1 MHQPPTSSLPVPN
14 KNSGISFGGMGAA
27 LNGAPLNFNLAG
39 QARPQPPQ
47 DQFAHLYTH
56 SSAAH
61 GSAHQQQQQQAYQT
75 TSVQAAAA
83 DDERAYA
90 KYTLSHNGSPGS
102 GNAGTKAT
110 PPAPNAS
117 RGVGRRPQ
125 SALDRVPQGQY
136 PSTQRDGTSGPQTQ
150 QGGVSTGMYTAD
162 LKALMGSAAYNRPL
176 SAPQKNNHIDVEHIS
191 SYAEATQRMK
201 EKEERTKTTMEK
213 LETVYKTGHLPA
225 SHRPTTSGGMGSS
238 GALPS
243 ATGDGRGGRP
253 GSAAKWNAPLPSNN
267 SNNMSAVDRALSIG
281 RTNSGFFNAP
291 TRPGE
296 KEPSGNGNGTRER
309 ARSANRGASTSSNL
323 ANTLGRSLPYDNH
336 VKQSRLQE
344 MYDEAILDKLDS
356 AIGLGRR

>member
-1 MHQPPTSSLPVPN
+1 
-14 KNSGISFGGMGAA
+14 
-27 LNGAPLNFNLAG
+27 
-39 QARPQPPQ
+39 
-47 DQFAHLYTH
+47 
-56 SSAAH
+56 
-61 GSAHQQQQQQAYQT
+61 
-75 TSVQAAAA
+75 
-83 DDERAYA
+83 
-90 KYTLSHNGSPGS
+90 
-102 GNAGTKAT
+102 
-110 PPAPNAS
+110 
-117 RGVGRRPQ
+117 
-125 SALDRVPQGQY
+125 
-136 PSTQRDGTSGPQTQ
+136 
-150 QGGVSTGMYTAD
+150 MYTAD

-201 EKEERTKTTMEK
+201 EKEERAKTTMEK
-213 LETVYKTGHLPA
+213 LETVYKTGHLPT

-243 ATGDGRGGRP
+243 ATGEGRGGRP
-253 GSAAKWNAPLPSNN
+253 GSAAKWNAPLPGSNS

-296 KEPSGNGNGTRER
+296 KESSGNGNANGNGARER
-309 ARSANRGASTSSNL
+309 ARSANRGASSSNNL

>member
-1 MHQPPTSSLPVPN
+1 MHQPQPSSLPAPN
-14 KNSGISFGGMGAA
+14 KNSGISFGGMGAG
-27 LNGAPLNFNLAG
+27 LNPAPLHYNLVG

-56 SSAAH
+56 ANAAH
-61 GSAHQQQQQQAYQT
+61 GGSHQPTYQN
-75 TSVQAAAA
+75 TSIQAAAA

-90 KYTLSHNGSPGS
+90 KYTLTHNGSPGS
-102 GNAGTKAT
+102 GNPGSKAT
-110 PPAPNAS
+110 PTAPGAG
-117 RGVGRRPQ
+117 RGAGRRPQ

-136 PSTQRDGTSGPQTQ
+136 PSTQRDGPSGPQTQ
-150 QGGVSTGMYTAD
+150 PGGVSTGMYTAD

-201 EKEERTKTTMEK
+201 EKEDRTKTTMEK

-225 SHRPTTSGGMGSS
+225 NHRPTTSGGMGSS

-243 ATGDGRGGRP
+243 ATGDGKGGRP
-253 GSAAKWNAPLPSNN
+253 GSAAKWSAPQPGS

-291 TRPGE
+291 TRPGGE
-296 KEPSGNGNGTRER
+296 KEASGNANGNGARER
-309 ARSANRGASTSSNL
+309 ARSANRGATTSNNL